1 MNNAI
6 FRYRQYAYG
15 YCNIIIAINILH
27 LEPCNSLVLKRKNAG
42 MSCSYEAKNLSN
54 PTRQR
59 PGDIF
64 VPEFDNYGDA
74 YLDVSVNN
82 QYYLQKSFGKSI

>member
-1 MNNAI
+1 MK
-6 FRYRQYAYG
+6 
-15 YCNIIIAINILH
+15 
-27 LEPCNSLVLKRKNAG
+27 NSG
-42 MSCSYEAKNLSN
+42 MSCSYEAKTLNN

-74 YLDVSVNN
+74 YFDISVINITC
-82 QYYLQKSFGKSI
+82 KS

>member
-1 MNNAI
+1 M
-6 FRYRQYAYG
+6 
-15 YCNIIIAINILH
+15 
-27 LEPCNSLVLKRKNAG
+27 KNAG
-42 MSCSYEAKNLSN
+42 MNCSYEAKNFNN

-74 YLDVSVNN
+74 YFDISVINITCILPIILSRVIYCSVEN
-82 QYYLQKSFGKSI
+82 QQ